1 LAPKCSHQTP
11 FLPIIVLN
19 SSFSPIQFLLKK
31 EDRGGKTHDRKLY
44 WRKRIIDNKKMQ
56 DKLQEQLKSFL
67 KGVIFD
73 YHNNNLNQ
81 SEVKQE
87 VLDYIFEGKGGD
99 NKFFEN
105 YIDFIDQNFIGKE
118 AIKELQEK
126 AWKYDELSK

>member
-1 LAPKCSHQTP
+1 M
-11 FLPIIVLN
+11 
-19 SSFSPIQFLLKK
+19 
-31 EDRGGKTHDRKLY
+31 
-44 WRKRIIDNKKMQ
+44 NKQ
-56 DKLQEQLKSFL
+56 LQEQLKSFL

-118 AIKELQEK
+118 EADEIKRYVRKGNPKCNWCGKEATKQTVKGESNLK
-126 AWKYDELSK
+126 SGGLAVNDDYYCDECYAKGLKMEEEAMYGN